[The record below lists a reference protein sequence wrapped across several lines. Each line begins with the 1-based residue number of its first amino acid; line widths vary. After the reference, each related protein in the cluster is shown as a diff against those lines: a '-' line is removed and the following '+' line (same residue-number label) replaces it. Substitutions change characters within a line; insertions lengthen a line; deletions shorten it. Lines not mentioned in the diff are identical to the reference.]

1 MQLGIIITASHNPAK
16 YNGYKCYSHEGYQMT
31 DAEANATYECIR
43 KVDIFDDVRTMD
55 FDEGIKSGK
64 IEFIDSSVNEAFYE
78 CVLSRRVNPD
88 AVSKGKLKLIYTPS
102 TARAISLSAKY
113 SSARASTMLR

>member
-1 MQLGIIITASHNPAK
+1 
-16 YNGYKCYSHEGYQMT
+16 MT

-78 CVLSRRVNPD
+78 CVLSRRVNP
-88 AVSKGKLKLIYTPS
+88 TPS
-102 TARAISLSAKY
+102 QRASLS
-113 SSARASTMLR
+113 